1 MAEDVF
7 IPKFGQT
14 VEEVTLVR
22 WLVEDGQAVE
32 QGQPLL
38 DVETDKAI
46 FSVEATEK
54 GYIHIGPYKEGDIVP
69 VVTAVAIIGSK
80 EDQFEIKSVT
90 SNGGVAIAVKAD
102 QTDDQQPSLEKTQ
115 PTQDQVYEKPVAS
128 PRARKYA
135 KAHGVDLAEVPA
147 TGEGGKRIIER
158 DVALFLSH
166 CSKATP
172 VAQKVAQEAGIN
184 INQIRGSG
192 PQGRITRADVEAAVH
207 LNRVGLEIK
216 QADEAISI
224 GSAVTPSQLESDVA
238 ERIPLKGIRG
248 IIASRMAESAH
259 TTARVTLFME
269 VDATKFIALRER
281 LKMRYS
287 DEWGFSPGYN
297 DLILKIVGAAL
308 RQHPYMNA
316 RLADDAIEVLAP
328 IHVGLAVDTVRGL
341 IVPVLRDVN
350 QKSLKQIGSELRLL
364 VKNAQEGTILPDD
377 ISGGTFTITN
387 LGMYDIT
394 AFTPV
399 INYPEAAILGIGK
412 MAPAIMIRD
421 GQVTEYQK
429 LVLSLVFDHRLVDG
443 APAAKFLQLIKD
455 LIEDPGLIIIV

>member
-1 MAEDVF
+1 MAEEVF

-14 VEEVTLVR
+14 VEEVALVR
-22 WLVEDGQAVE
+22 WLVEDGQEVE
-32 QGQPLL
+32 QGQPVL

-46 FSVEATEK
+46 FSVEATK
-54 GYIHIGPYKEGDIVP
+54 NGYIHIGPYREGDIVP
-69 VVTAVAIIGSK
+69 VVTVVAVIGRK
-80 EDQFEIKSVT
+80 EDQFEIESVT
-90 SNGGVAIAVKAD
+90 SNGVVATPVKTD
-102 QTDDQQPSLEKTQ
+102 QTIDQQTSLKKAQ
-115 PTQDQVYEKPVAS
+115 PTQDLVYEKLFAS
-128 PRARKYA
+128 PRARKFA
-135 KAHGVDLAEVPA
+135 NAHGVDLAEVPA

-158 DVALFLSH
+158 DVAMYLSH
-166 CSKATP
+166 RPKATP
-172 VAQKVAQEAGIN
+172 VAQKAAQEAGISLD
-184 INQIRGSG
+184 QITGSG
-192 PQGRITRADVEAAVH
+192 PQGRIIRADVEEAVH
-207 LNRVGLEIK
+207 QTRGGLVIE
-216 QADEAISI
+216 QVDEATSV
-224 GSAVTPSQLESDVA
+224 GSTITPSQLESDVV

-269 VDATKFIALRER
+269 VDATNFIALRER

-297 DLILKIVGAAL
+297 DLILKIVGASL

-328 IHVGLAVDTVRGL
+328 IHVGVAVDTVRGL
-341 IVPVLRDVN
+341 IVPVLRDVD
-350 QKSLKQIGSELRLL
+350 QKSLRQIGSELRLL

-412 MAPAIMIRD
+412 MAPAIVIRD
-421 GQVTEYQK
+421 GQVVEYQK
-429 LVLSLVFDHRLVDG
+429 LVLSLVFDHRMVDG
-443 APAAKFLQLIKD
+443 APAAKFLQYFKD
-455 LIEDPGLIIIV
+455 LIEDPTLIMVV